1 MVRDIPSVALV
12 DPLIQDFDRN
22 IAGDGYFDI
31 YLQRDPGVVAV
42 SGGGFGAQAIQALAM
57 DDQFL
62 DYFFHSVE
70 DLDQHIALDFRFVDS
85 PQEADL
91 RIYFDTFIE
100 IPGSSGET
108 LGLALPNQLQ
118 GQNSFWEIILN
129 RPAFGSD
136 ENYLRYAALH
146 EFGHTLGMEHPFD
159 QSDGDVFG
167 SSSPWAGNSAFPSET
182 VMAYRSPKFGE
193 WSNNFTDN
201 DLRALEAIWGSEED
215 FDSLTDGGLFVH
227 HHERSG
233 QMIFDEQVHILALD
247 DSVGSVSHHHF
258 DLNSLFGSF
267 QSGCSEN
274 LHELIFGHLH

>member
-1 MVRDIPSVALV
+1 M
-12 DPLIQDFDRN
+12 
-22 IAGDGYFDI
+22 
-31 YLQRDPGVVAV
+31 
-42 SGGGFGAQAIQALAM
+42 
-57 DDQFL
+57 

-201 DLRALEAIWGSEED
+201 DLRALESIWGSE
-215 FDSLTDGGLFVH
+215 
-227 HHERSG
+227 
-233 QMIFDEQVHILALD
+233 
-247 DSVGSVSHHHF
+247 
-258 DLNSLFGSF
+258 
-267 QSGCSEN
+267 
-274 LHELIFGHLH
+274 